1 MTRGELKALVS
12 YWLDDLSFGY
22 FSETQVNLW
31 LNNGLERLQR
41 KLIGSGERYYT
52 KCVVTDTVR
61 GQREYVLPDDF
72 RKIQRLEL
80 IISGYA
86 TTQEQRRP
94 LTFVTLNQQDL
105 LSTLLG
111 PPARYTIRKN
121 RIQVYPASDSNS
133 YKIRLYYTYKVS
145 PMDEDIDEP
154 DAPLQYHELIAL
166 YACEDGFLKDGRMSE
181 ILLKKM
187 KQYEDEVDRD
197 SIERH
202 QDGPREVVVTEDYG
216 DSGGYYY

>member
-12 YWLDDLSFGY
+12 YWLDDLNFGY
-22 FSETQVNLW
+22 FTEDQVNLW

-41 KLIGSGERYYT
+41 RLIGSGQRYYT
-52 KCVVTDTVR
+52 KCAVTDCVQ

-121 RIQVYPASDSNS
+121 RIQVYPAADSNI
-133 YKIRLYYTYKVS
+133 YKLRMYYTYEVF
-145 PMDEDIDEP
+145 PMVVDSDVP
-154 DAPLQYHELIAL
+154 DAPNQYHEMIAL
-166 YACEDGFLKDGRMSE
+166 YACEDGFLKDGRMSG
-181 ILLKKM
+181 ILVNKLKV
-187 KQYEDEVDRD
+187 YEDEIDQD
-197 SIERH
+197 AIERH
-202 QDGPREVVVTEDYG
+202 QDSPREVIVTEDYG